1 MEYRGGGKTGYT
13 MRKVVIILILFIL
26 LRMCWAVI
34 EELNCIVTE
43 IRAVNSIAD
52 KYKDEVIIMK
62 QLLQEVHEVRGIYE
76 RDIPLALDLQFHT
89 FLVCQRF
96 EADYD
101 LVLAI
106 MRAESDYQVNVENI
120 HGKGKDYGIMQIN
133 EVHLEDFYKEGFTDI
148 FNPYQNI
155 EFAVKFLMSNSDIAE
170 DEHQLLMAY
179 HYGRQGMRELVKKG
193 YRTTKYSRKVMEYRE
208 ELRNGKQG

>member
-1 MEYRGGGKTGYT
+1 
-13 MRKVVIILILFIL
+13 MRKVVIILILLIL

-34 EELNCIVTE
+34 EELNCIVAE
-43 IRAVNSIAD
+43 IRAVYNIVD

-76 RDIPLALDLQFHT
+76 RDIPLPLDLQFHT
-89 FLVCQRF
+89 YLVCQRF

-133 EVHLEDFYKEGFTDI
+133 EVHLEDFYKEGYTDI

-155 EFAVKFLMSNSDIAE
+155 EFAVKFLMGNVDIAE

-179 HYGRQGMRELVKKG
+179 HFGRQGMRELVKKG

-208 ELRNGKQG
+208 ELRNDGKQG

>member
-13 MRKVVIILILFIL
+13 MRKIVIILILLIL
-26 LRMCWAVI
+26 LRMFWAVI
-34 EELNCIVTE
+34 EELNCIITE
-43 IRAVNSIAD
+43 IRAINRIAD
-52 KYKDEVIIMK
+52 KYKDEIIIMK
-62 QLLQEVHEVRGIYE
+62 QLLQKVHEVRGIYE

-96 EADYD
+96 GADYD

-133 EVHLEDFYKEGFTDI
+133 EVHLEDFYKEGYTDI

-155 EFAVKFLMSNSDIAE
+155 EFAVKFLMSNTDIAE
-170 DEHQLLMAY
+170 DEHQLVMAY
-179 HYGRQGMRELVKKG
+179 HFGRQGMRELVKQE
-193 YRTTKYSRKVMEYRE
+193 YRTTEYSRKVMEYRE
-208 ELRNGKQG
+208 ELRNGR

>member
-13 MRKVVIILILFIL
+13 MRKIVIILILFIL

-43 IRAVNSIAD
+43 IRAVNSIVD

-62 QLLQEVHEVRGIYE
+62 QLLQKVHEVRGIYE

-106 MRAESDYQVNVENI
+106 MRAESDYRVNVENI
-120 HGKGKDYGIMQIN
+120 HDKGKDYGIMQIN
-133 EVHLEDFYKEGFTDI
+133 EVHLEDFYKEGYTDI

-155 EFAVKFLMSNSDIAE
+155 EFAVKLLTSNTDIAE
-170 DEHQLLMAY
+170 DEHQLVMAY
-179 HYGRQGMRELVKKG
+179 HFGRQGMRELVKKG
-193 YRTTKYSRKVMEYRE
+193 YRTTKYSRKVMEYKE
-208 ELRNGKQG
+208 ELRNGR

>member
-1 MEYRGGGKTGYT
+1 MEYRGGGKTDYT
-13 MRKVVIILILFIL
+13 MRKIVIILILFIL

-34 EELNCIVTE
+34 EELNCIITE
-43 IRAVNSIAD
+43 IRAVNSIVD
-52 KYKDEVIIMK
+52 KYKDEIIIMK
-62 QLLQEVHEVRGIYE
+62 QLLQKVYEVRGIYE

-120 HGKGKDYGIMQIN
+120 HDKGKDYGIMQIN
-133 EVHLEDFYKEGFTDI
+133 EVHLEDFYKEGYTDI

-155 EFAVKFLMSNSDIAE
+155 EFAVKFLMSNTDIAE
-170 DEHQLLMAY
+170 DEHQLVMAY
-179 HYGRQGMRELVKKG
+179 HFGRQGMREFVKKG
-193 YRTTKYSRKVMEYRE
+193 YRTTEYSRKVMEYKE
-208 ELRNGKQG
+208 ELRNGR

>member
-13 MRKVVIILILFIL
+13 MRKMVIILILLVL
-26 LRMCWAVI
+26 LGMFWAVI
-34 EELNCIVTE
+34 KELNYVITE
-43 IRAVNSIAD
+43 IRAINRFVD
-52 KYKDEVIIMK
+52 KYKNEIIIMK
-62 QLLQEVHEVRGIYE
+62 QLLQKVHEVREIYE

-96 EADYD
+96 GADYD

-106 MRAESDYQVNVENI
+106 MRAESDYQVNAVNI

-133 EVHLEDFYKEGFTDI
+133 EVHLEDFYKEGYTDI

-155 EFAVKFLMSNSDIAE
+155 EFAVKFLMSNADIAE
-170 DEHQLLMAY
+170 DEHQLVMAY
-179 HYGRQGMRELVKKG
+179 HFGRQGMRELVKKG
-193 YRTTKYSRKVMEYRE
+193 YRTTEYSKKVIEYRE
-208 ELRNGKQG
+208 ELRNGR

>member
-13 MRKVVIILILFIL
+13 MRKIVIILILFIL

-34 EELNCIVTE
+34 EELNCIITE
-43 IRAVNSIAD
+43 IRAVNSIVD
-52 KYKDEVIIMK
+52 KYKDDIIIMK
-62 QLLQEVHEVRGIYE
+62 QLLQKVYEVREIYE

-106 MRAESDYQVNVENI
+106 MRAESDYQVNAVNI

-133 EVHLEDFYKEGFTDI
+133 EVHLEDFYKEGYTDI

-155 EFAVKFLMSNSDIAE
+155 EFAVKFLMSNTDIAE
-170 DEHQLLMAY
+170 DEHQLVMAY
-179 HYGRQGMRELVKKG
+179 HFGRQGMREIVKKG
-193 YRTTKYSRKVMEYRE
+193 YRTTEYSRKVMEYRE
-208 ELRNGKQG
+208 ELRNGR

>member
-1 MEYRGGGKTGYT
+1 MGYGGGCKIGCT
-13 MRKVVIILILFIL
+13 MRKIVIILILFIL

-43 IRAVNSIAD
+43 IRAVNSIVD
-52 KYKDEVIIMK
+52 KYKEEIIIMK
-62 QLLQEVHEVRGIYE
+62 QLLQKVHEVREIYE

-133 EVHLEDFYKEGFTDI
+133 EVHLEDFYKEGYTDI

-155 EFAVKFLMSNSDIAE
+155 EFAVKFLVSNTDIAE
-170 DEHQLLMAY
+170 DEHQLVMAY
-179 HYGRQGMRELVKKG
+179 HFGRQGMRELVKEG
-193 YRTTKYSRKVMEYRE
+193 YRTTEYSRKVMEYKE
-208 ELRNGKQG
+208 ELRNG

>member
-1 MEYRGGGKTGYT
+1 MEYRGGGKIGYT
-13 MRKVVIILILFIL
+13 MRKIVIILILFIL

-34 EELNCIVTE
+34 EELNCIITE
-43 IRAVNSIAD
+43 IRAVNSIVD
-52 KYKDEVIIMK
+52 KYKDEIIIMK
-62 QLLQEVHEVRGIYE
+62 QLLQKVYEVRGIYE

-120 HGKGKDYGIMQIN
+120 HDKGKDYGIMQIN
-133 EVHLEDFYKEGFTDI
+133 EVHLEDFYKEGYTDI

-155 EFAVKFLMSNSDIAE
+155 EFAVKFLMSNTDIAE
-170 DEHQLLMAY
+170 DEHQLVMAY
-179 HYGRQGMRELVKKG
+179 HFGRQGMRELVKKG
-193 YRTTKYSRKVMEYRE
+193 YRTTEYSRKVMEYRE
-208 ELRNGKQG
+208 ELRNGR

>member
-1 MEYRGGGKTGYT
+1 MGYGGGCKIGCT
-13 MRKVVIILILFIL
+13 MRKIVIILILFIL

-43 IRAVNSIAD
+43 IRAVNSSVD
-52 KYKDEVIIMK
+52 KYKEEIIIMK
-62 QLLQEVHEVRGIYE
+62 QLLQKVHEVREIYE

-133 EVHLEDFYKEGFTDI
+133 EVHLEDFYKEGYTDI

-155 EFAVKFLMSNSDIAE
+155 EFAVKFLVSNTDIAE
-170 DEHQLLMAY
+170 DEHQLVMAY
-179 HYGRQGMRELVKKG
+179 HFGRQGMRELVKEG
-193 YRTTKYSRKVMEYRE
+193 YRTTEYSRKVMEYKE
-208 ELRNGKQG
+208 ELRNG